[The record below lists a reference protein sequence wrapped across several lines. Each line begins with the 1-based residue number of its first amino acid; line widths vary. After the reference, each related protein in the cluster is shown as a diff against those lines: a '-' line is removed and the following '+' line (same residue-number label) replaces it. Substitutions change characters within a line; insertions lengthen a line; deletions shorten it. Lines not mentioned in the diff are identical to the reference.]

1 MQQLSVSR
9 AGSPLHTASAYLRRN
24 RLVAAKKGASDAL
37 LIPSPLGVQGAAL
50 ATLASYLI
58 VFLVRAHNAR
68 RLIPF
73 RLFKKNLLL
82 STAVLTVL
90 ILIMRFAWPGWQAM
104 QLGVVVILQLVGRKQ
119 IIERIAAFRQRK
131 RGT

>member
-1 MQQLSVSR
+1 M
-9 AGSPLHTASAYLRRN
+9 HTASAYLRRN

-37 LIPSPLGVQGAAL
+37 LIPSSLGVQGAAL
-50 ATLASYLI
+50 ATPASCLI
-58 VFLVRAHNAR
+58 VFLVRVHNAR
-68 RLIPF
+68 RPIPF

-104 QLGVVVILQLVGRKQ
+104 QLGAVVILQLVGRKQ

>member
-1 MQQLSVSR
+1 M
-9 AGSPLHTASAYLRRN
+9 HTASAYLRRN

>member
-1 MQQLSVSR
+1 M
-9 AGSPLHTASAYLRRN
+9 HTASAYLRRN

-50 ATLASYLI
+50 ATPASCLI

-82 STAVLTVL
+82 STAVPTVL